1 MTNISDATT
10 PTGVPGGPQPVSLE
24 YVPQPGLGGLAI
36 KNFLLTVITLG
47 IYSFWGKTNVRRHL
61 WSCIHLMDEPL
72 EYTGTG
78 KELFLGMLIVSLII
92 VVPLAAL
99 QFAIGIM
106 FPGDLVAEAVAQGLV
121 LVVLIYLIGVGIY
134 RARRYRLSRTVWRG
148 IRGTLSGSPWA
159 YAWSNFWMTFT
170 LPLSL
175 LWTYPW
181 VRTRLNSRIT
191 NEMEFGTRPFAFSGG
206 AGPLYTRF
214 AVLWIGGII
223 TLVLMYVALSLAGL
237 GAVIEIML
245 TDPEGLEGT
254 NAYFLIGLLFI
265 VFLVVIPFISL
276 LMAMFRAVYVS
287 GEMNYFAACTSY
299 DSVQFKMNATTGSL
313 IGLVVGNFF
322 IVLFT
327 LGIAMPFAQQRLIRY
342 VCNRMTLT
350 GVLNVD
356 AIQQSQAQLD
366 RRGEGLAEAFDI
378 DAF

>member
-1 MTNISDATT
+1 MTNISDAAT
-10 PTGVPGGPQPVSLE
+10 PTGVPGGSQTVSLE

-78 KELFLGMLIVSLII
+78 KELFLGMLIVSLVI
-92 VVPLAAL
+92 VIPLAAL

-106 FPGDLVAEAVAQGLV
+106 FPGDLAAEAVAQGIV

-170 LPLSL
+170 LPFSL
-175 LWTYPW
+175 FWSYPW

-206 AGPLYTRF
+206 AGPLYKRF
-214 AVLWIGGII
+214 AVLWFGGII
-223 TLVLMYVALSLAGL
+223 TLVVLGIALYLVGL
-237 GAVIEIML
+237 GTVLEVLA
-245 TDPEGLEGT
+245 TDPEGLEG
-254 NAYFLIGLLFI
+254 ADPSFLIGLLFI
-265 VFLVVIPFISL
+265 ILLVVIPFVSL

-327 LGIAMPFAQQRLIRY
+327 LGIGMPFAQQRLVRY